1 MSPNK
6 QKNFSLRSSQPI
18 ILIVINKNVPFPPL
32 KNVMFGQTQCDPDIQ
47 VKPTIQIVIPNSFV
61 LDKLVRPVIEF

>member
-1 MSPNK
+1 MS
-6 QKNFSLRSSQPI
+6 
-18 ILIVINKNVPFPPL
+18 
-32 KNVMFGQTQCDPDIQ
+32 GQTQCDPDIQ